1 MKHAIDVRRQQFH
14 PGDISILYTQTMQAS
29 DQNPIELLHD
39 GRARS
44 LAEAI
49 LWHGGE
55 AEASVMRYKALP
67 RADREALEAF
77 LWDL

>member
-1 MKHAIDVRRQQFH
+1 VTYLD
-14 PGDISILYTQTMQAS
+14 TQKAAN
-29 DQNPIELLHD
+29 QNPIQLLHD

-55 AEASVMRYKALP
+55 AGGSVKAYKALSQKE
-67 RADREALEAF
+67 RSLLESY